1 MTQKRVGVIGWPIE
15 HSLSPAM
22 HNAAFEA
29 LGMQDEWHYDK
40 SAIPP
45 EILKK
50 SLREFMMHGYVGL
63 NVTVPF
69 KQEVV
74 ALFRSDPIVQAVGAA
89 NTLVFPRNEATNTD
103 VFGFIDDLQAHG
115 IPLQGQTV
123 ILLGAGGAARAAL
136 YGLTQ
141 VGAQVLVIN
150 RTVERAQAMMDA
162 MRLPTAQV
170 VTAHEALESG
180 ATLLVNSTSVGMH
193 PHIDQSPWDSS
204 LPLPPHVTV
213 YDMIYRP
220 AVTTLMRQAE
230 AQQLRAINGLGMLV
244 RQGAASFQIWTGRK
258 APLEV
263 MFDAVEAQLYN
274 RKG

>member
-50 SLREFMMHGYVGL
+50 SLREFMMHGYIGL

-74 ALFRSDPIVQAVGAA
+74 ALFRPDAIVKAVGAA
-89 NTLVFPRNEATNTD
+89 NTLIFPRNEATNTD
-103 VFGFIDDLQAHG
+103 VFGLIDDLQAYQ
-115 IPLQGQTV
+115 IPLEGQTV

-136 YGLTQ
+136 YGLAQ
-141 VGAQVLVIN
+141 SGAMVLVIN
-150 RTVERAQAMMDA
+150 RTVEKAQAMIDTMGIT
-162 MRLPTAQV
+162 TARV
-170 VTAHEALESG
+170 VTASEALESNSS
-180 ATLLVNSTSVGMH
+180 LLVNATSVGLS
-193 PHIDQSPWDSS
+193 PNTEDSPWERT
-204 LPLPPHVTV
+204 LPLPNGIVV

-220 AVTTLMRQAE
+220 AVTALMRQAE
-230 AQQLRAINGLGMLV
+230 AQHLRAINGLGMLV
-244 RQGAASFQIWTGRK
+244 RQGAASFEIWTGRK
-258 APLEV
+258 APIEV
-263 MFDAVEAQLYN
+263 MFDAVEAALLN

>member
-50 SLREFMMHGYVGL
+50 SLREFMMHGYIGL

-74 ALFRSDPIVQAVGAA
+74 ALFRPDAIVKAVGAA
-89 NTLVFPRNEATNTD
+89 NTLIFPRNEATNTD
-103 VFGFIDDLQAHG
+103 VFGLIDDLQAYQ
-115 IPLQGQTV
+115 IPLEGQTV

-136 YGLTQ
+136 YGLAQ
-141 VGAQVLVIN
+141 AGATVLVIN
-150 RTVERAQAMMDA
+150 RTVEKAQAMIDTMGIT
-162 MRLPTAQV
+162 TARV
-170 VTAHEALESG
+170 VTASEALESNSS
-180 ATLLVNSTSVGMH
+180 LLVNATSVGLS
-193 PHIDQSPWDSS
+193 PNTEDSPWERT
-204 LPLPPHVTV
+204 LPLPNGIVV

-220 AVTTLMRQAE
+220 AVTALMRQAE
-230 AQQLRAINGLGMLV
+230 AQHLRAINGLGMLV
-244 RQGAASFQIWTGRK
+244 RQGAASFEIWTGRK
-258 APLEV
+258 APIEV
-263 MFDAVEAQLYN
+263 MFDAVEAALLN

>member
-15 HSLSPAM
+15 RSLSPAM

-29 LGMQDEWHYDK
+29 LGMQDEWYYDK

-115 IPLQGQTV
+115 IPLKGQTV
-123 ILLGAGGAARAAL
+123 ILSGQGGTRRPLRIDPSRRTGAGHQSHCRTRTSHDGCHAL
-136 YGLTQ
+136 AHCTSGYGTRGIGKRGNVAGKLHF
-141 VGAQVLVIN
+141 GGHA
-150 RTVERAQAMMDA
+150 
-162 MRLPTAQV
+162 
-170 VTAHEALESG
+170 
-180 ATLLVNSTSVGMH
+180 
-193 PHIDQSPWDSS
+193 
-204 LPLPPHVTV
+204 
-213 YDMIYRP
+213 P
-220 AVTTLMRQAE
+220 A
-230 AQQLRAINGLGMLV
+230 
-244 RQGAASFQIWTGRK
+244 
-258 APLEV
+258 
-263 MFDAVEAQLYN
+263 Y
-274 RKG
+274 